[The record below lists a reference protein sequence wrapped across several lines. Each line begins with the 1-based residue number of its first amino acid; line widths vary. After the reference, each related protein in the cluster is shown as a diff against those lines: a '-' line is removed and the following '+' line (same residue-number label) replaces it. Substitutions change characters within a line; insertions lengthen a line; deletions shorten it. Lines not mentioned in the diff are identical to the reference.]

1 MLPGLRNTPPLRVT
15 EMRIA
20 SSLSAACMVMG
31 FLVFTRST
39 LTPLVSMGVMTMKM
53 MSSTS
58 ITSTMGV
65 TLMSATGGGAFFF
78 SIPKSFRRRG
88 AEYKPRP
95 FRIQLASR
103 TLLRGAGALHT
114 LQEVIQK
121 LGAGVTHLHVERVNA
136 VGEVVEGPNRGD
148 GHEQTDSGGAQRF
161 RNTARH

>member
-1 MLPGLRNTPPLRVT
+1 MLPGLRKTPPLRVT
-15 EMRIA
+15 EMTIA
-20 SSLSAACMVMG
+20 SSLSSACIAMG

-58 ITSTMGV
+58 MTSTMGV

-88 AEYKPRP
+88 AGNKPRP
-95 FRIQLASR
+95 FRIQLGESSR
-103 TLLRGAGALHT
+103 TLLRCAGAPNA

-121 LGAGVTHLHVERVNA
+121 LGAGVAHLDVKRVDA
-136 VGEVVEGPNRGD
+136 IGEVVEGPHRGD
-148 GHEQTDSGGAQRF
+148 GQEQTDSGGA
-161 RNTARH
+161 